1 MGVVVKV
8 VDGVAVFV
16 GLSVTLGVVDFVVI
30 LEVAGFVLGAVEG
43 CSAVVIVQS
52 EPTENGI

>member
-1 MGVVVKV
+1 MGVEVKA

-30 LEVAGFVLGAVEG
+30 LGFVGFVLGVVEG
-43 CSAVVIVQS
+43 CSLVVVVQS
-52 EPTENGI
+52 EPTESGL